1 MRKSVMV
8 ENNGDMVVFHTYLEP
23 TIARSGVVS
32 HSRINFLHVNSTW
45 TFVRWINGAR
55 CEVVRPIMP
64 LEGQSRAGVGGTD
77 ALYSNIA
84 IDTCAYSLAPQPRDL
99 GS

>member
-1 MRKSVMV
+1 MRKSVIV
-8 ENNGDMVVFHTYLEP
+8 DSNGDMVVFHTNLEP

-55 CEVVRPIMP
+55 CNDVRLIME
-64 LEGQSRAGVGGTD
+64 LESQSRAGAGGTD
-77 ALYSNIA
+77 ALYTNIA
-84 IDTCAYSLAPQPRDL
+84 VDTCAYSLAPQP
-99 GS
+99 